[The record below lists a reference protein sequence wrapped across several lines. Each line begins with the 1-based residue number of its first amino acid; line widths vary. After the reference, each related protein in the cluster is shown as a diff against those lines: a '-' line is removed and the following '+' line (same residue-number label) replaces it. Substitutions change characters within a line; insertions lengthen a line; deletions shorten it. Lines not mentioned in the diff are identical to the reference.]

1 MLNLVLDMRL
11 FILLIAYLSCQ
22 QLVGQCV
29 MQITDT
35 THVNCFGESSGS
47 FLLDIVAESP
57 YTITLSTGE
66 ASVNGSGF
74 SNLIAGNYEI
84 VLVDNQQCVDTLQ
97 IKIKEP
103 AQLVADIRCEG
114 AILKASIQGGV
125 LDYSILWRN
134 EMAELI
140 SDDLEVAFQP
150 KGFYDFEVVD
160 SKGCSVSDTI
170 FVSAD
175 FSVAVSI
182 GELPFDV
189 FITNNSS
196 SSYEFNWDFG
206 DGNSSTSVSPFHTYD
221 AVGSYS
227 LQLQVQDEHEC
238 IDQRSVNIDVQ
249 GFEMSSNDW
258 QEMANAFSPN
268 GDGVNDRF
276 SFWKIMQ

>member
-103 AQLVADIRCEG
+103 RAISCRYSLRRC
-114 AILKASIQGGV
+114 
-125 LDYSILWRN
+125 Y
-134 EMAELI
+134 
-140 SDDLEVAFQP
+140 
-150 KGFYDFEVVD
+150 FE
-160 SKGCSVSDTI
+160 SLCSRR
-170 FVSAD
+170 
-175 FSVAVSI
+175 SV
-182 GELPFDV
+182 GL
-189 FITNNSS
+189 
-196 SSYEFNWDFG
+196 
-206 DGNSSTSVSPFHTYD
+206 FHT
-221 AVGSYS
+221 V
-227 LQLQVQDEHEC
+227 EE
-238 IDQRSVNIDVQ
+238 
-249 GFEMSSNDW
+249 
-258 QEMANAFSPN
+258 
-268 GDGVNDRF
+268 
-276 SFWKIMQ
+276 